1 MFVSAE
7 LIFTLDPAGA
17 MPTTRAAPTDISRRH
32 TMLQKVEFNTP
43 KKLQTWEEL
52 QAYDPRSETWQ
63 KQFARRYTHHSE
75 LMGVLNKVEDVDNT
89 VYSKFA
95 IAVTPYMAQLMD
107 RDDPSCPIRL
117 QYLPSFHEQTKPGF
131 ATMLDQLGEEGDTIP
146 GTSIVHRYPRRVLFL
161 VSNTCATL
169 CRFCTRKR
177 MVSQPSGSVHKD
189 EIEAS
194 IDYIANNKNIEDVL
208 LSGGDPLTFTDERLD
223 EILGQIRSRAP
234 HVRFLRMGSRMVVQ
248 LPTRITPE
256 LCAVLEKHR
265 VQMVNIHINHPK
277 EITPLLRERVKM
289 IQKAGVMMGLQT
301 VCLKGVNDSVE
312 VMRELFMQTIEM
324 GVRPYY
330 VYSTDM
336 VEGAHHFIVPHRR
349 MLELY
354 EGLRGWISGP
364 AVPTFIVDGLGGL
377 GKLPIIPSY
386 VREEALP
393 DGSGTTV
400 KCRNYA
406 GKTVEMP
413 GLGQDFSL
421 PSVSN

>member
-1 MFVSAE
+1 MLRSVIPLYEGPFK
-7 LIFTLDPAGA
+7 
-17 MPTTRAAPTDISRRH
+17 TRAA
-32 TMLQKVEFNTP
+32 LE
-43 KKLQTWEEL
+43 
-52 QAYDPRSETWQ
+52 AYDPESESWQ
-63 KQFARRYTHHSE
+63 KQFARRYTHHAQ
-75 LMGVLNKVEDVDNT
+75 LDGVLHHIENVNET
-89 VYSKFA
+89 VYEKFA
-95 IAVTPYMAQLMD
+95 IAVTPYIAQLMD
-107 RDDPSCPIRL
+107 RDDPNCPIRL
-117 QYLPSFHEQTKPGF
+117 QYLPTFHEETKPGF
-131 ATMLDQLGEEGDTIP
+131 ATMLDQLGEEGDTIE

-177 MVSQPSGSVHKD
+177 MVSQPKGSVHKD
-189 EIEAS
+189 EIERS
-194 IDYIANNKNIEDVL
+194 IDYIASNKHIDDVL

-223 EILGQIRSRAP
+223 EILGAIRTRAP

-248 LPTRITPE
+248 LPTRVTPE

-277 EITPLLRERVKM
+277 EITPLLRARVKM
-289 IQKAGVMMGLQT
+289 LQKAGIMMGLQT

-377 GKLPIIPSY
+377 GKLPIIPTY

-413 GLGQDFSL
+413 GLGQNFSL
-421 PSVSN
+421 PTQSN

>member
-1 MFVSAE
+1 MSATIEIVRPDAAVQTASKLLTRTE
-7 LIFTLDPAGA
+7 L
-17 MPTTRAAPTDISRRH
+17 
-32 TMLQKVEFNTP
+32 E
-43 KKLQTWEEL
+43 
-52 QAYDPRSETWQ
+52 AYDPESEPWQ
-63 KQFARRYTHHSE
+63 RQFQRRYTHHSE
-75 LMGVLNKVEDVDNT
+75 LKGILRRVEDVNDT

-107 RDDPSCPIRL
+107 RDDPNCPIRL
-117 QYLPSFHEQTKPGF
+117 QYLPSFHEEAKPGF
-131 ATMLDQLGEEGDTIP
+131 QTLLDELGEEGDTIP
-146 GTSIVHRYPRRVLFL
+146 GTSVVHRYPRRVLFL

-177 MVSQPSGSVHKD
+177 MVSQPTGNVHKD
-189 EIEAS
+189 QIERS
-194 IDYIANNKNIEDVL
+194 IDYIASNTQIQDVL
-208 LSGGDPLTFTDERLD
+208 LSGGDPLTFADDRLD
-223 EILGQIRSRAP
+223 HILGEIRRRAP
-234 HVRFLRMGSRMVVQ
+234 HVRFLRIGSRMVVQ
-248 LPTRITPE
+248 LPTRVTPE
-256 LCAVLEKHR
+256 LCAILEKHR

-277 EITPLLRERVKM
+277 EITPLLRQRVKL

-301 VCLKGVNDSVE
+301 VCLKGVNDDVE
-312 VMRELFMQTIEM
+312 TMRELFLSAVEM

-336 VEGAHHFIVPHRR
+336 VEGAHHFIVPHKR

-377 GKLPIIPSY
+377 GKLPIIPQY
-386 VREEALP
+386 VREEERP

-413 GLGQDFSL
+413 GLGIDYSL
-421 PSVSN
+421 PTHSH

>member
-1 MFVSAE
+1 
-7 LIFTLDPAGA
+7 
-17 MPTTRAAPTDISRRH
+17 
-32 TMLQKVEFNTP
+32 MLQRVDFNP
-43 KKLQTWEEL
+43 AKKLLSREAL
-52 QAYDPRSETWQ
+52 DAYDPQSESWQ
-63 KQFARRYTHHSE
+63 KQFARRYTHHAE
-75 LMGVLNKVEDVDNT
+75 LTGVLNNIENVNET
-89 VYSKFA
+89 VYKKFA
-95 IAVTPYMAQLMD
+95 IAITPYMAKLMD
-107 RDDPSCPIRL
+107 RDDPNCPIRL
-117 QYLPSFHEQTKPGF
+117 QYLPSHFEETKPGF
-131 ATMLDQLGEEGDTIP
+131 ATSLDQLGEEGDTVP
-146 GTSIVHRYPRRVLFL
+146 GTSVVHRYPRRVLFL

-177 MVSQPSGSVHKD
+177 MVSQPDGSVAKD

-194 IDYIANNKNIEDVL
+194 IDYIAGNQDIEDVL
-208 LSGGDPLTFTDERLD
+208 LSGGDPFTFTDERLD
-223 EILGQIRSRAP
+223 HILGQLRRRAP
-234 HVRFLRMGSRMVVQ
+234 HVRFLRIGSRMVVQ
-248 LPTRITPE
+248 MPTRVTPE

-289 IQKAGVMMGLQT
+289 IQQAGIMMGLQT
-301 VCLKGVNDSVE
+301 VCLKGVNDDVA

-364 AVPTFIVDGLGGL
+364 AIPTFVVDGLGGL
-377 GKLPIIPSY
+377 GKLPITPSY
-386 VREEALP
+386 VREEELP

-400 KCRNYA
+400 KCRNYK
-406 GKTVEMP
+406 GMTIEMP
-413 GLGQDFSL
+413 GLGQDFHL
-421 PSVSN
+421 PSRTN

>member
-1 MFVSAE
+1 
-7 LIFTLDPAGA
+7 
-17 MPTTRAAPTDISRRH
+17 
-32 TMLQKVEFNTP
+32 MLQIIEAPVSVQTKSCSSTP
-43 KKLQTWEEL
+43 RKLLTWEEL
-52 QAYDPRSETWQ
+52 QAYDPASEPWQ
-63 KQFARRYTHHSE
+63 KQFARRYTHHHE
-75 LMGVLNKVEDVDNT
+75 LMGVLHKVEDVDDT
-89 VYSKFA
+89 VYNKFA
-95 IAVTPYMAQLMD
+95 VSVTPYMAQLMD
-107 RDDPSCPIRL
+107 RDDPNCPIRL
-117 QYLPSFHEQTKPGF
+117 QYLPSFHEQTRPGF
-131 ATMLDQLGEEGDTIP
+131 ATMLDELGEEKDTIP
-146 GTSIVHRYPRRVLFL
+146 GTSVVHRYPRRVLFL

-177 MVSQPSGSVHKD
+177 MVSQPTGSVHKD

-194 IDYIANNKNIEDVL
+194 IDYIASNKHIEDVL

-223 EILGQIRSRAP
+223 EILGAIRSRAP
-234 HVRFLRMGSRMVVQ
+234 HVRFLRIGSRMVVQ

-265 VQMVNIHINHPK
+265 VQMLNIHINHHK
-277 EITPLLRERVKM
+277 EITPLLRQRVKM

-312 VMRELFMQTIEM
+312 VMRELFMQAIEM

-386 VREEALP
+386 VREESLP
-393 DGSGTTV
+393 DGSGTTI

-413 GLGQDFSL
+413 GLGQNFSL
-421 PSVSN
+421 PTQSN

>member
-1 MFVSAE
+1 
-7 LIFTLDPAGA
+7 
-17 MPTTRAAPTDISRRH
+17 
-32 TMLQKVEFNTP
+32 MLQTVEFATP
-43 KKLQTWEEL
+43 KVFMTHEEL
-52 QAYDPRSETWQ
+52 QAYDPESESWQ
-63 KQFARRYTHHSE
+63 KQFARRYTHHAQ
-75 LMGVLNKVEDVDNT
+75 LKGVLNHVEDVNET
-89 VYSKFA
+89 VYNKFA
-95 IAVTPYMAQLMD
+95 IAVTPYMAKLMD
-107 RDDPSCPIRL
+107 QNDPNCPIRM
-117 QYLPSFHEQTKPGF
+117 QYLPSFHEETKPGF
-131 ATMLDQLGEEGDTIP
+131 ATMLDQLGEEGDTVP

-194 IDYIANNKNIEDVL
+194 IDYIANNKHIEDVL

-223 EILGQIRSRAP
+223 EILGMIRARAP
-234 HVRFLRMGSRMVVQ
+234 HVRFLRIGSRMVVQ
-248 LPTRITPE
+248 LPTRVTPE

-277 EITPLLRERVKM
+277 EITPLLRKRVKM
-289 IQKAGVMMGLQT
+289 LQKAGIMMGLQT

-312 VMRELFMQTIEM
+312 VMRELFMQSVEM

-393 DGSGTTV
+393 DGSGTTI

-421 PSVSN
+421 PSLSN

>member
-1 MFVSAE
+1 
-7 LIFTLDPAGA
+7 
-17 MPTTRAAPTDISRRH
+17 
-32 TMLQKVEFNTP
+32 MLQRVDFNP
-43 KKLQTWEEL
+43 AKKLLSREAL
-52 QAYDPRSETWQ
+52 DAYDPQSESWQ
-63 KQFARRYTHHSE
+63 KQFARRYTHHAE
-75 LMGVLNKVEDVDNT
+75 LTGVLNNIENVNET
-89 VYSKFA
+89 VYKKFA
-95 IAVTPYMAQLMD
+95 IAITPYMAKLMD
-107 RDDPSCPIRL
+107 RDDPNCPIRL
-117 QYLPSFHEQTKPGF
+117 QYLPSHFEETKPGF
-131 ATMLDQLGEEGDTIP
+131 ATSLDQLGEEGDTVP
-146 GTSIVHRYPRRVLFL
+146 GTSVVHRYPRRVLFL

-177 MVSQPSGSVHKD
+177 MVSQPDGSVAKD

-194 IDYIANNKNIEDVL
+194 IDYIAGNQDIEDVL
-208 LSGGDPLTFTDERLD
+208 LSGGDPFTFTDERLD
-223 EILGQIRSRAP
+223 HILGELRRRAP
-234 HVRFLRMGSRMVVQ
+234 HVRFLRIGSRMVVQ
-248 LPTRITPE
+248 MPTRVTPE

-289 IQKAGVMMGLQT
+289 IQKAGIMMGLQT
-301 VCLKGVNDSVE
+301 VCLKGVNDDVA

-364 AVPTFIVDGLGGL
+364 AIPTFVVDGLGGL
-377 GKLPIIPSY
+377 GKLPITPSY
-386 VREEALP
+386 VREEELP

-400 KCRNYA
+400 KCRNYK
-406 GKTVEMP
+406 GMTIEMP
-413 GLGQDFSL
+413 GLGQDFHL
-421 PSVSN
+421 PSRTN

>member
-1 MFVSAE
+1 
-7 LIFTLDPAGA
+7 
-17 MPTTRAAPTDISRRH
+17 
-32 TMLQKVEFNTP
+32 MLQIIEAPVAVQAKPCSSTP
-43 KKLQTWEEL
+43 RKLLTWEEL
-52 QAYDPRSETWQ
+52 QAYDPESEPWQ
-63 KQFARRYTHHSE
+63 KQFARRYTHHRE
-75 LMGVLNKVEDVDNT
+75 LMGVLHKVEDVDDT
-89 VYSKFA
+89 VYAKFA

-107 RDDPSCPIRL
+107 RDDPNCPIRL
-117 QYLPSFHEQTKPGF
+117 QYLPSFHEQTRPGF
-131 ATMLDQLGEEGDTIP
+131 ATMLDELGEEKDTIP
-146 GTSIVHRYPRRVLFL
+146 GTSVVHRYPRRVLFL

-177 MVSQPSGSVHKD
+177 MVSQPTGSVHKD

-194 IDYIANNKNIEDVL
+194 IDYIAGNKHIEDVL

-223 EILGQIRSRAP
+223 EILGAIRSRAP
-234 HVRFLRMGSRMVVQ
+234 HVRFLRIGSRMVVQ

-265 VQMVNIHINHPK
+265 VQMLNIHINHHK
-277 EITPLLRERVKM
+277 EITPLLRQRVKM
-289 IQKAGVMMGLQT
+289 IQKAGIMMGLQS

-312 VMRELFMQTIEM
+312 VMRELFMQAIEM

-364 AVPTFIVDGLGGL
+364 AVPTFIVDGMGGL

-393 DGSGTTV
+393 DGSGTTI

-413 GLGQDFSL
+413 GLGQNFSL
-421 PSVSN
+421 PSQSN

>member
-1 MFVSAE
+1 
-7 LIFTLDPAGA
+7 
-17 MPTTRAAPTDISRRH
+17 
-32 TMLQKVEFNTP
+32 MLQKVDFASTP
-43 KKLQTWEEL
+43 KKLTSYEAL
-52 QAYDPRSETWQ
+52 QAYDPEAEEWQ
-63 KQFARRYTHHSE
+63 KQFSRRYTHHTE
-75 LMGVLNKVEDVDNT
+75 LMGVLNHVEDVNET
-89 VYSKFA
+89 VYKKFA

-107 RDDPSCPIRL
+107 RDDPNCPIRL
-117 QYLPSFHEQTKPGF
+117 QYLPTFNEETKPGF

-208 LSGGDPLTFTDERLD
+208 LSGGDPFTFTDERLD
-223 EILGQIRSRAP
+223 SILGELRRRAP
-234 HVRFLRMGSRMVVQ
+234 HVRFIRIGSRMVVQ
-248 LPTRITPE
+248 LPTRVTPE

-277 EITPLLRERVKM
+277 EITPLLRRRVKLL
-289 IQKAGVMMGLQT
+289 QKAGVMMGLQT

-312 VMRELFMQTIEM
+312 VMRELFMQSIEM

-386 VREEALP
+386 VREEPLA

-400 KCRNYA
+400 KCRNYK
-406 GKTVEMP
+406 GMTVEMP

-421 PSVSN
+421 PSSSN

>member
-1 MFVSAE
+1 MPTVLEIKPVQAAAQPATKLLTRAE
-7 LIFTLDPAGA
+7 LD
-17 MPTTRAAPTDISRRH
+17 
-32 TMLQKVEFNTP
+32 
-43 KKLQTWEEL
+43 
-52 QAYDPRSETWQ
+52 AYDPRSESWQ
-63 KQFARRYTHHSE
+63 RQFQRRYTHHSE
-75 LMGVLNKVEDVDNT
+75 LKGVLKGLEDVNET
-89 VYSKFA
+89 VYGKFA
-95 IAVTPYMAQLMD
+95 VAVTPYMAQLMD
-107 RDDPSCPIRL
+107 PNDPQCPIRL
-117 QYLPSFHEQTKPGF
+117 QYLPSHFEETKPGF
-131 ATMLDQLGEEGDTIP
+131 ATLLDQLGEEGDTIP

-177 MVSQPSGSVHKD
+177 MVSQPAGSVHK
-189 EIEAS
+189 EQIEAS
-194 IDYIANNKNIEDVL
+194 IDYIANNPDIEDVL
-208 LSGGDPLTFTDERLD
+208 LSGGDPLTFADERLD
-223 EILGQIRSRAP
+223 DILGQIRRRAP

-248 LPTRITPE
+248 LPTRVTPE
-256 LCAVLEKHR
+256 LCAILEKHR

-301 VCLKGVNDSVE
+301 VCLKGVNDSVAT
-312 VMRELFMQTIEM
+312 MRELFMQSIEM

-336 VEGAHHFIVPHRR
+336 VEGAHHFVVPYQR

-377 GKLPIIPSY
+377 GKLPIIPQY
-386 VREEALP
+386 VTEELLP
-393 DGSGTTV
+393 DGSGTTI

-413 GLGQDFSL
+413 GLGRDFAL
-421 PSVSN
+421 PTQSN

>member
-1 MFVSAE
+1 
-7 LIFTLDPAGA
+7 TGGN
-17 MPTTRAAPTDISRRH
+17 R
-32 TMLQKVEFNTP
+32 MLQTVEFNIQN
-43 KKLQTWEEL
+43 KLLTREAL
-52 QAYDPRSETWQ
+52 DAYDPSAESWQ
-63 KQFARRYTHHSE
+63 KQFARRYTHHCD
-75 LMGVLNKVEDVDNT
+75 LNGILNHVEDVDQT
-89 VYSKFA
+89 VYGKFA
-95 IAVTPYMAQLMD
+95 VSITPYVAQLMD
-107 RDDPSCPIRL
+107 RDDPKCPIRL
-117 QYLPSFHEQTKPGF
+117 QYLPTFAEETRPGF
-131 ATMLDQLGEEGDTIP
+131 ATMLDQLGEEGDTVP

-177 MVSQPSGSVHKD
+177 MVSQPAGSVHKD
-189 EIEAS
+189 EIERS
-194 IDYIANNKNIEDVL
+194 IDYIAANTQIQDVL

-223 EILGQIRSRAP
+223 YILGEIRRRAP

-265 VQMVNIHINHPK
+265 LQMVNTHINHPK

-289 IQKAGVMMGLQT
+289 LQKAGIMMGLQT
-301 VCLKGVNDSVE
+301 VCLKGVNDDVE
-312 VMRELFMQTIEM
+312 VMRELFLQAIEM
-324 GVRPYY
+324 GIRPYY

-336 VEGAHHFIVPHRR
+336 VEGAHHFIVPYHR
-349 MLELY
+349 MLQLY

-386 VREEALP
+386 VREEDLL

-400 KCRNYA
+400 RCRNYA

-413 GLGQDFSL
+413 GLGRDYAL
-421 PSVSN
+421 PTHSN

>member
-1 MFVSAE
+1 
-7 LIFTLDPAGA
+7 
-17 MPTTRAAPTDISRRH
+17 
-32 TMLQKVEFNTP
+32 MLQTVEFATP
-43 KKLQTWEEL
+43 KILMSYDEL
-52 QAYDPRSETWQ
+52 QAYDPESESWQ
-63 KQFARRYTHHSE
+63 KQFARRYTHHAQLE
-75 LMGVLNKVEDVDNT
+75 GVLNHVEDVNDT
-89 VYSKFA
+89 VYNKFA

-107 RDDPSCPIRL
+107 RDDPNCPIRL
-117 QYLPSFHEQTKPGF
+117 QYLPTFHEETKPGF

-189 EIEAS
+189 QIEAS
-194 IDYIANNKNIEDVL
+194 IDYIANNKNIDDVL

-223 EILGQIRSRAP
+223 EILGQIRARAP

-277 EITPLLRERVKM
+277 EITPLLRARVKM
-289 IQKAGVMMGLQT
+289 LQKAGIMMGLQT
-301 VCLKGVNDSVE
+301 VCLRGINDSVE
-312 VMRELFMQTIEM
+312 VMRELFMQSIEM

-413 GLGQDFSL
+413 GLGQNFSL
-421 PSVSN
+421 PTQSN

>member
-1 MFVSAE
+1 
-7 LIFTLDPAGA
+7 
-17 MPTTRAAPTDISRRH
+17 
-32 TMLQKVEFNTP
+32 MLQTLEAPLVP
-43 KKLQTWEEL
+43 LHPPRKLATWADL
-52 QAYDPRSETWQ
+52 QAYDPEGEPWQ
-63 KQFARRYTHHSE
+63 KQFARRYTHHRE
-75 LMGVLNKVEDVDNT
+75 LMGVLHRVEDVDQT
-89 VYSKFA
+89 VYDKFA
-95 IAVTPYMAQLMD
+95 ISVTPYMAQLMD
-107 RDDPSCPIRL
+107 RDDPNCPIRL
-117 QYLPSFHEQTKPGF
+117 QYLPSFHEQTRPGF
-131 ATMLDQLGEEGDTIP
+131 ATMLDELGEERDTIP
-146 GTSIVHRYPRRVLFL
+146 GTSVVHRYPRRVLFL
-161 VSNTCATL
+161 VSNTCAAL

-194 IDYIANNKNIEDVL
+194 IDYIAGNPHIEDVL

-223 EILGQIRSRAP
+223 EILGQIRQRAP
-234 HVRFLRMGSRMVVQ
+234 HVRFLRIGSRMVVQ

-256 LCAVLEKHR
+256 LCAVLERHR
-265 VQMVNIHINHPK
+265 VQMLNIHINHPK
-277 EITPLLRERVKM
+277 EITPLLRRRVKM
-289 IQKAGVMMGLQT
+289 IQKAGVMMGLQS

-312 VMRELFMQTIEM
+312 VMRELFMQAVEM

-377 GKLPIIPSY
+377 GKLPIIPTY
-386 VREEALP
+386 VREEPLP
-393 DGSGTTV
+393 DGSGTTIR
-400 KCRNYA
+400 CRNYA

-413 GLGQDFSL
+413 GLGQNFSL
-421 PSVSN
+421 PTQSN

>member
-1 MFVSAE
+1 
-7 LIFTLDPAGA
+7 
-17 MPTTRAAPTDISRRH
+17 
-32 TMLQKVEFNTP
+32 
-43 KKLQTWEEL
+43 
-52 QAYDPRSETWQ
+52 
-63 KQFARRYTHHSE
+63 RYTHHAQ
-75 LMGVLNKVEDVDNT
+75 LKGVLNHVEDVNDT
-89 VYSKFA
+89 VYNKFA
-95 IAVTPYMAQLMD
+95 IAVTPYMAKLMD
-107 RDDPSCPIRL
+107 RNDPNCPIRM
-117 QYLPSFHEQTKPGF
+117 QYLPTFNEETKPGF

-194 IDYIANNKNIEDVL
+194 IDYIANNKNIDDVL
-208 LSGGDPLTFTDERLD
+208 LSGGDPLTFTDDRLG
-223 EILGQIRSRAP
+223 EILGMIRSRAP
-234 HVRFLRMGSRMVVQ
+234 HVRFLRIGSRMVVQ
-248 LPTRITPE
+248 MPTRVTPE
-256 LCAVLEKHR
+256 LCAVLERHR
-265 VQMVNIHINHPK
+265 VQMINIHINHPK
-277 EITPLLRERVKM
+277 EITPLLRRRVKLL
-289 IQKAGVMMGLQT
+289 QKAGIMMGLQT

-312 VMRELFMQTIEM
+312 VMRELFMQSIEM

>member
-1 MFVSAE
+1 MPAIIDIAPAQAASATTTKLLTRAE
-7 LIFTLDPAGA
+7 LD
-17 MPTTRAAPTDISRRH
+17 
-32 TMLQKVEFNTP
+32 
-43 KKLQTWEEL
+43 
-52 QAYDPRSETWQ
+52 AYDPASESWQ
-63 KQFARRYTHHSE
+63 KQFQRRYTHHSE
-75 LMGVLNKVEDVDNT
+75 LKGVLNHVEDVNET
-89 VYSKFA
+89 VYNKFA

-107 RDDPSCPIRL
+107 RDDPKCPIRL
-117 QYLPSFHEQTKPGF
+117 QYLPSFHEETKPGF
-131 ATMLDQLGEEGDTIP
+131 ATLLDELGEERDTIP
-146 GTSIVHRYPRRVLFL
+146 GTSVVHRYPRRVLFL

-169 CRFCTRKR
+169 CRVCTRKR
-177 MVSQPSGSVHKD
+177 MVSQPTGSVHKD
-189 EIEAS
+189 EIERS
-194 IDYIANNKNIEDVL
+194 IDYIAANKEIDDVL
-208 LSGGDPLTFTDERLD
+208 LSGGDPLTFADDRLD
-223 EILGQIRSRAP
+223 EILGAIRQRAP

-277 EITPLLRERVKM
+277 EITPLLRQRVKM

-301 VCLKGVNDSVE
+301 VCLKGVNDDVQ
-312 VMRELFMQTIEM
+312 VMRELFMQSIEM

-336 VEGAHHFIVPHRR
+336 VEGAHHFIVPHHR
-349 MLELY
+349 MLQLY

-377 GKLPIIPSY
+377 GKLPIIPQY
-386 VREEALP
+386 VKEELLP
-393 DGSGTTV
+393 DGTGTTV

-413 GLGQDFSL
+413 GLGLDFAL
-421 PSVSN
+421 PTQSN

>member
-1 MFVSAE
+1 
-7 LIFTLDPAGA
+7 
-17 MPTTRAAPTDISRRH
+17 
-32 TMLQKVEFNTP
+32 MLQTVEFATP
-43 KKLQTWEEL
+43 KVFMTHEEL
-52 QAYDPRSETWQ
+52 QAYDPESESWQ
-63 KQFARRYTHHSE
+63 KQFARRYTHHAQ
-75 LMGVLNKVEDVDNT
+75 LHGVLNHVEDVNET
-89 VYSKFA
+89 VYNKFA
-95 IAVTPYMAQLMD
+95 IAVTPYMAKLMD
-107 RDDPSCPIRL
+107 KNDPNCPIRM
-117 QYLPSFHEQTKPGF
+117 QYLPSFHEETKPGF

-177 MVSQPSGSVHKD
+177 MVSQPAGSVHKD

-208 LSGGDPLTFTDERLD
+208 LSGGDPFTFTDERLD
-223 EILGQIRSRAP
+223 EILGMIRARAP
-234 HVRFLRMGSRMVVQ
+234 HVRFLRIGSRMVVQ
-248 LPTRITPE
+248 LPTRVTPE

-277 EITPLLRERVKM
+277 EITPLLRRRVKM
-289 IQKAGVMMGLQT
+289 LQKAGIMMGLQT

-312 VMRELFMQTIEM
+312 VMRELFMQTVEM

-421 PSVSN
+421 PTTSN

>member
-1 MFVSAE
+1 
-7 LIFTLDPAGA
+7 
-17 MPTTRAAPTDISRRH
+17 
-32 TMLQKVEFNTP
+32 MLQTVEFATP
-43 KKLQTWEEL
+43 KIFMTYDEL
-52 QAYDPRSETWQ
+52 QAYDPESESWQ
-63 KQFARRYTHHSE
+63 KQFARRYTHHAQ
-75 LMGVLNKVEDVDNT
+75 LKGVLNHVEDVNET
-89 VYSKFA
+89 VYNKFA
-95 IAVTPYMAQLMD
+95 IAVTPYMAKLMD
-107 RDDPSCPIRL
+107 RNDPNCPIRM
-117 QYLPSFHEQTKPGF
+117 QYLPSFHEETKPGF

-177 MVSQPSGSVHKD
+177 MVSQPAGSVHKD

-208 LSGGDPLTFTDERLD
+208 LSGGDPFTFTDERLD
-223 EILGQIRSRAP
+223 EILGMIRSRAP
-234 HVRFLRMGSRMVVQ
+234 HVRFLRIGSRMVVQ
-248 LPTRITPE
+248 LPTRVTPE

-277 EITPLLRERVKM
+277 EITPLLRSRVKLL
-289 IQKAGVMMGLQT
+289 QKAGIMMGLQT

-312 VMRELFMQTIEM
+312 VMRELFMQTVEM

-421 PSVSN
+421 PTTSN

>member
-1 MFVSAE
+1 
-7 LIFTLDPAGA
+7 
-17 MPTTRAAPTDISRRH
+17 
-32 TMLQKVEFNTP
+32 MLQKVDSFIP
-43 KKLQTWEEL
+43 RKLLTRDEL
-52 QAYDPRSETWQ
+52 QAYDPESESWQ

-75 LMGVLNKVEDVDNT
+75 MLGVLDNIENVNET

-95 IAVTPYMAQLMD
+95 IAVTPYMAKLMD
-107 RDDPSCPIRL
+107 PTDPNCPVRM
-117 QYLPSFHEQTKPGF
+117 QYLPSHHEETKPGF
-131 ATMLDQLGEEGDTIP
+131 ATSLDQLGEEGDTIT
-146 GTSIVHRYPRRVLFL
+146 GTSVVHRYPRRVLFL

-177 MVSQPSGSVHKD
+177 MVSQPDGSVAKD
-189 EIEAS
+189 QIEAS
-194 IDYIANNKNIEDVL
+194 IDYIASKPEIQDVL
-208 LSGGDPLTFTDERLD
+208 LSGGDPLTFTDDRLD
-223 EILGQIRSRAP
+223 YILGELRRRAP
-234 HVRFLRMGSRMVVQ
+234 HVRFLRIGSRMVVQ

-265 VQMVNIHINHPK
+265 VQMLNIHINHPK
-277 EITPLLRERVKM
+277 EITPLLRQRVKM
-289 IQKAGVMMGLQT
+289 IQKAGIMMGLQT
-301 VCLKGVNDSVE
+301 VCLKGVNDDVE
-312 VMRELFMQTIEM
+312 VMRELFLQTIEM

-349 MLELY
+349 MIELY

-364 AVPTFIVDGLGGL
+364 AVPTFIVDGMGGL

-386 VREEALP
+386 VQEVPLP
-393 DGSGTTV
+393 DGSGTTI

-413 GLGQDFSL
+413 GLGQDFAL
-421 PSVSN
+421 PTQSN

>member
-1 MFVSAE
+1 
-7 LIFTLDPAGA
+7 
-17 MPTTRAAPTDISRRH
+17 
-32 TMLQKVEFNTP
+32 MLQRVDFNLQ
-43 KKLQTWEEL
+43 KKLLTRQAL
-52 QAYDPRSETWQ
+52 DAYDPQSESWQ

-75 LMGVLNKVEDVDNT
+75 LEGILHKLENVNET
-89 VYSKFA
+89 VYDKFA
-95 IAVTPYMAQLMD
+95 IAITPYIAKLMD
-107 RDDPSCPIRL
+107 RDDPNCPIRL
-117 QYLPSFHEQTKPGF
+117 QYLPSHFEETKPGF
-131 ATMLDQLGEEGDTIP
+131 ATSLDQLGEEGDTIP
-146 GTSIVHRYPRRVLFL
+146 GTSVVHRYPRRVLFL

-177 MVSQPSGSVHKD
+177 MVSQPNGSVAKD
-189 EIEAS
+189 QIEAS
-194 IDYIANNKNIEDVL
+194 IDYIASNKNIEDVL
-208 LSGGDPLTFTDERLD
+208 LSGGDPFTFTDERLD
-223 EILGQIRSRAP
+223 YILGELRRRAP
-234 HVRFLRMGSRMVVQ
+234 HVRFLRVGSRMVVQ
-248 LPTRITPE
+248 MPTRVTAE
-256 LCAVLEKHR
+256 LCGVLEKHH

-289 IQKAGVMMGLQT
+289 IQKVGIMMGLQT

-364 AVPTFIVDGLGGL
+364 AVPTFVIDGLGGL
-377 GKLPIIPSY
+377 GKLPITPSY
-386 VREEALP
+386 VREEALS

-400 KCRNYA
+400 KCRNYK
-406 GKTVEMP
+406 GMTIEMP
-413 GLGQDFSL
+413 GLGQDFNL
-421 PSVSN
+421 PTRSN

>member
-1 MFVSAE
+1 
-7 LIFTLDPAGA
+7 
-17 MPTTRAAPTDISRRH
+17 
-32 TMLQKVEFNTP
+32 MLQIIEAPVTVVPSYATTP
-43 KKLQTWEEL
+43 KKLLTSAEL
-52 QAYDPRSETWQ
+52 QAYDPESEPWQ

-75 LMGVLNKVEDVDNT
+75 LMGVLNKVEDVDHT

-95 IAVTPYMAQLMD
+95 ISVTPYMAQLMD
-107 RDDPSCPIRL
+107 RDDPNCPIRL
-117 QYLPSFHEQTKPGF
+117 QYLPSFHEQTNPAF
-131 ATMLDQLGEEGDTIP
+131 ATMLDELGEERDTIP
-146 GTSIVHRYPRRVLFL
+146 GTSVVHRYPRRVLFL
-161 VSNTCATL
+161 VSNSCAAL

-194 IDYIANNKNIEDVL
+194 IDYIASNKNIEDVL
-208 LSGGDPLTFTDERLD
+208 LSGGDPLTFSDERLD
-223 EILGQIRSRAP
+223 EILGAIRTRAP
-234 HVRFLRMGSRMVVQ
+234 HVRFLRIGSRMVVQ
-248 LPTRITPE
+248 LPTRVTPE

-265 VQMVNIHINHPK
+265 VQMVNIHINHHK
-277 EITPLLRERVKM
+277 EITPLLRQRVKM
-289 IQKAGVMMGLQT
+289 LQKAGVMMGLQS

-312 VMRELFMQTIEM
+312 VMRELFMQAIEM

-393 DGSGTTV
+393 DGSGTTI

-413 GLGQDFSL
+413 GLGQHFSL
-421 PSVSN
+421 PTQSN

>member
-1 MFVSAE
+1 
-7 LIFTLDPAGA
+7 
-17 MPTTRAAPTDISRRH
+17 
-32 TMLQKVEFNTP
+32 MLQKVDFNTP
-43 KKLQTWEEL
+43 KKLLSYAEL
-52 QAYDPRSETWQ
+52 QAYDPESEPWQ

-75 LMGVLNKVEDVDNT
+75 LMGVLNKVEDVDDT

-107 RDDPSCPIRL
+107 RDDPNCPIRL

-131 ATMLDQLGEEGDTIP
+131 ATMLDELGEERDTIP
-146 GTSIVHRYPRRVLFL
+146 GTSVVHRYPRRVLFL

-177 MVSQPSGSVHKD
+177 MVSQPTGSVHKD

-194 IDYIANNKNIEDVL
+194 IDYIASNKNIEDVL

-223 EILGQIRSRAP
+223 EILGAIRNRAP
-234 HVRFLRMGSRMVVQ
+234 HVRFLRIGSRMVVQ

-265 VQMVNIHINHPK
+265 VQMVNIHINHHK
-277 EITPLLRERVKM
+277 EITPLLRQRVKM
-289 IQKAGVMMGLQT
+289 LQKAGVMMGLQT

-312 VMRELFMQTIEM
+312 VMRELFMQAVEM

-377 GKLPIIPSY
+377 GKLPIIPTY
-386 VREEALP
+386 VREEPLP
-393 DGSGTTV
+393 DGSGTTI

-413 GLGQDFSL
+413 GLGQNFSL
-421 PSVSN
+421 PTQSN

>member
-1 MFVSAE
+1 
-7 LIFTLDPAGA
+7 
-17 MPTTRAAPTDISRRH
+17 
-32 TMLQKVEFNTP
+32 MLQTVEFATP
-43 KKLQTWEEL
+43 KILMTQAEL
-52 QAYDPRSETWQ
+52 QAYDPESESWQ
-63 KQFARRYTHHSE
+63 KQFARRYTHHAQ
-75 LMGVLNKVEDVDNT
+75 LQGVLNHVEDVNET
-89 VYSKFA
+89 VYNKFA

-107 RDDPSCPIRL
+107 PDDPSCPIRL
-117 QYLPSFHEQTKPGF
+117 QYLPSFHEETKPGF
-131 ATMLDQLGEEGDTIP
+131 ATLLDQLGEEGDTIP

-189 EIEAS
+189 QIESS
-194 IDYIANNKNIEDVL
+194 IDYIANNKHIDDVL

-223 EILGQIRSRAP
+223 EILGSIRARAP
-234 HVRFLRMGSRMVVQ
+234 HVRFLRIGSRMVVQ
-248 LPTRITPE
+248 LPTRVTPE

-265 VQMVNIHINHPK
+265 VQMINIHINHYK
-277 EITPLLRERVKM
+277 EITPLLRARVKM
-289 IQKAGVMMGLQT
+289 LQKAGIMMGLQT

-312 VMRELFMQTIEM
+312 VMRELFMQSIEM

-336 VEGAHHFIVPHRR
+336 VEGAHHYIVPHRR

-393 DGSGTTV
+393 DGSGTTI

-421 PSVSN
+421 PTSSY